1 MLQTLSAKKFG
12 EPPALINRAIRALV
26 VDVVT
31 RQRHLAQEEYRH
43 SRITSMSIPLPQR
56 LLDPQTQLPYHGGP
70 NSRYNQID
78 RPRDEGDELGVLFNV
93 VLQKLLILNDS
104 GATPRMTTIPK
115 GAEPTQFHATCW
127 RPFTKDIDWAAM
139 SIPEKSKHLHAWLF
153 MKFTLSPQSLCMLP
167 GCGVKRKRN
176 NACWLGFWMTDRELD
191 VLVHE
196 VMQEV
201 SHIA

>member
-1 MLQTLSAKKFG
+1 MNHRQIG
-12 EPPALINRAIRALV
+12 EPPTQIARAVRALV
-26 VDVVT
+26 DDVFT

-139 SIPEKSKHLHAWLF
+139 SIPEKSKHLHSWLF
-153 MKFTLSPQSLCMLP
+153 KTFTLHPQNLSMQP
-167 GCGVKRKRN
+167 GPGVKRKRN
-176 NACWLGFWMTDRELD
+176 NAGWLDFWMTDRELD
-191 VLVHE
+191 ELV
-196 VMQEV
+196 QEV
-201 SHIA
+201 IFG

>member
-1 MLQTLSAKKFG
+1 MLQTLNRRQIG
-12 EPPALINRAIRALV
+12 EPPTQIDRAVRALV

-43 SRITSMSIPLPQR
+43 SRITHNSIPLPQR
-56 LLDPQTQLPYHGGP
+56 LLEPQTQLPYHGGP
-70 NSRYNQID
+70 NSMYNQTD

-104 GATPRMTTIPK
+104 GATPRMKTIPK
-115 GAEPTQFHATCW
+115 GAEPKKFHATCW
-127 RPFTKDIDWAAM
+127 RPFTKNIDWVTM
-139 SIPEKSKHLHAWLF
+139 SIPEKSNHLHAFLF
-153 MKFTLSPQSLCMLP
+153 KKFTLSPQNLCMLP
-167 GCGVKRKRN
+167 GRGIKRRRN
-176 NACWLGFWMTDRELD
+176 DACWLDFWMTDRELD

-201 SHIA
+201 SHSA